1 MTTFIIEHSNYRYSV
16 MPFGLKKR
24 RCDIPKMM
32 NKTFEGEINET
43 LEVYVD
49 AMIIKSSEKQL
60 HEGHLTSMLNY
71 VRQYITRLNP
81 ENCTFNINA
90 RNFFRFYLIER
101 VIEANPEN
109 YCIIIKMKVPTM
121 KINLMKLN

>member
-1 MTTFIIEHSNYRYSV
+1 MTTFIIEHSNYRYNA

-24 RCDIPKMM
+24 RCDIQKMM
-32 NKTFEGEINET
+32 NKTFEGEINEI

-49 AMIIKSSEKQL
+49 AMIIKPNVEQL

-81 ENCTFNINA
+81 ENCSFNINA
-90 RNFFRFYLIER
+90 RIFFGFYLIER
-101 VIEANPEN
+101 GIEANPKN